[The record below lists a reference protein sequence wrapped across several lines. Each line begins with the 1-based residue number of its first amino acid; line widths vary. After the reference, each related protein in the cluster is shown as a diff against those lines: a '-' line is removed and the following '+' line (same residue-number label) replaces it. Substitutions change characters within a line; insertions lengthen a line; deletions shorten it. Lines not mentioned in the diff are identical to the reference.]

1 MWKQQLVYQHTQTA
15 AQWTLTHCAHS
26 FLPRI
31 MSPRSPSLH
40 LCLTRMSV
48 SVHNLSVCHPLR
60 RGTSWPSM
68 AATGR
73 KLTCSTSRQTSR
85 WGVCLMRGRNKSAAE
100 WSVLECV
107 RVLFSVC
114 CHVCARWVAL
124 SSPGLSAGSVGFG
137 AECDVAADPL
147 SCGSLSISL
156 SLPLCPCVSQG
167 RVVENISKRCGG
179 FLRQLSL
186 RGCLSVGDA
195 SMKWDTRRVS
205 DTHWCNKCGSTLTFS
220 QSLVGLKFKH
230 LVLLQ
235 SQGSLWW
242 DSFFFFIPL
251 NLTVLCTH
259 TNENN
264 RGEIVVS
271 FCFYVKPL
279 DMYV

>member
-156 SLPLCPCVSQG
+156 SLSLSVPV
-167 RVVENISKRCGG
+167 
-179 FLRQLSL
+179 SL
-186 RGCLSVGDA
+186 RVEWWRTFRSAVEA
-195 SMKWDTRRVS
+195 SW
-205 DTHWCNKCGSTLTFS
+205 GSS
-220 QSLVGLKFKH
+220 ASGAAWAWEMPPW
-230 LVLLQ
+230 
-235 SQGSLWW
+235 S
-242 DSFFFFIPL
+242 
-251 NLTVLCTH
+251 
-259 TNENN
+259 
-264 RGEIVVS
+264 EILVVS
-271 FCFYVKPL
+271 LIHTDAISVALLWLFPKALLV
-279 DMYV
+279 